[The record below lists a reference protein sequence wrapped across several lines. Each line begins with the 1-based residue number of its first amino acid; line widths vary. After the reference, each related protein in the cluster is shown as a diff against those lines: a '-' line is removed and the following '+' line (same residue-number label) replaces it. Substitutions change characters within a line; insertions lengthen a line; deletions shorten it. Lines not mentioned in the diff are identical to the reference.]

1 MIRLTEI
8 TKVYRAGDVLVPA
21 LRGIDLHIQQGELLA
36 IMGHSG
42 SGKSTLMNILGC
54 LDRPSGGVY
63 ELEGLDVST
72 LSEERL
78 AAIRNYKIGFVFQS
92 FMLLPHATL
101 VDNVALPL
109 LYAGVSGGT
118 KRAMHALEQVGIAH
132 RAHHRPNEISGGQR
146 QRVAIARALVTEPPV
161 ILADEPTGNLD
172 SRTSEEI
179 LAIFADLNRAGSTVV
194 LVTHE
199 RDVAEHAARIVAF
212 RDGRLVSDETVP
224 GRAAALAARAPVRE
238 VTP

>member
-1 MIRLTEI
+1 MGDQVVEALADVNVHIA
-8 TKVYRAGDVLVPA
+8 AGESV
-21 LRGIDLHIQQGELLA
+21 A
-36 IMGHSG
+36 IMGPSG
-42 SGKSTLMNILGC
+42 SGKSTLMNVLGC
-54 LDRPSGGVY
+54 LDCPTTGTY
-63 ELEGLDVST
+63 ELDGRDVSR
-72 LSEERL
+72 LEEDDL
-78 AAIRNYKIGFVFQS
+78 ARVRNRKIGFVFQS

-118 KRAMHALEQVGIAH
+118 KRAMRALEQVGIAH

-146 QRVAIARALVTEPPV
+146 QRVAIARALVTDPPV

-199 RDVAEHAARIVAF
+199 RDVALHARRVLTI
-212 RDGRLVSDETVP
+212 RDGRVVSDERRGAEVP
-224 GRAAALAARAPVRE
+224 AGSQPAPGGAA
-238 VTP
+238 